1 MRGDLPTPAPA
12 IRAAADSIT
21 RQLAAIVAGLAGEHA
36 IGGLVLR
43 SAFRWGA
50 TRLRG
55 AVGVGAAGIV
65 LAGEVEPGAPVG
77 AIAGGPLDGVPIA
90 TKAGAFGDDETL
102 VRLFH
107 RLHPESEGAPA

>member
-12 IRAAADSIT
+12 IRAAADAIT
-21 RQLAAIVAGLAGEHA
+21 RELAAIVAGLTGEHA
-36 IGGLVLR
+36 IGGLVLVGGDTAFAVL
-43 SAFRWGA
+43 SAIEAG
-50 TRLRG
+50 
-55 AVGVGAAGIV
+55 GIV

-77 AIAGGPLDGVPIA
+77 AIAGGPLDGVAIA

-107 RLHPESEGAPA
+107 RLHPDSPDSEGAPA